1 MNENGCTV
9 STNTG
14 LRKLNEV
21 LHTLYTHHENPC
33 CISTCITWTTNLSH

>member
-21 LHTLYTHHENPC
+21 LGTY
-33 CISTCITWTTNLSH
+33 IVYAS